1 MCKVVTEPA
10 PTIGPVVGNW
20 LACYGILAWRV
31 SAPQTWV
38 YILNNSLIAI
48 ADVPANYVI
57 GTIIPGQGEIDGYM
71 TKDVSGA
78 FGGPSDGNVFVG
90 DGRAWFTL
98 GDVPISV
105 IPPGYSLSVQPWSTF
120 AGSPSEGSTC
130 SFLWGY
136 YLGSKLPKLS
146 DVKPTPA
153 PPPAPTYPQ

>member
-1 MCKVVTEPA
+1 M
-10 PTIGPVVGNW
+10 
-20 LACYGILAWRV
+20 

-90 DGRAWFTL
+90 DGRAWLHPGRRADLSHPARLLAQRATVVNLRRLTL
-98 GDVPISV
+98 
-105 IPPGYSLSVQPWSTF
+105 
-120 AGSPSEGSTC
+120 
-130 SFLWGY
+130 
-136 YLGSKLPKLS
+136 
-146 DVKPTPA
+146 
-153 PPPAPTYPQ
+153 